1 MLTIAETALFSPEWD
16 KSKHHTLSAFLY
28 VFQVRNWPDTWMYT
42 MVCLNNNWGLV
53 TRKTQGWSPA
63 PEKATRDTHLSSLIH
78 VSKGFQRIK
87 NLMRKTGANSSFF
100 VVAAAK
106 SIESLLHI
114 LTYCLAG
121 KIFRIAIPY
130 WDHQPAGDCW
140 KCTPCLPV

>member
-1 MLTIAETALFSPEWD
+1 
-16 KSKHHTLSAFLY
+16 
-28 VFQVRNWPDTWMYT
+28 MYT

-114 LTYCLAG
+114 FIFCLDDN
-121 KIFRIAIPY
+121 IFRLAIFD
-130 WDHQPAGDCW
+130 WDNLRACDCW
-140 KCTPCLPV
+140 NCNSCLSVC